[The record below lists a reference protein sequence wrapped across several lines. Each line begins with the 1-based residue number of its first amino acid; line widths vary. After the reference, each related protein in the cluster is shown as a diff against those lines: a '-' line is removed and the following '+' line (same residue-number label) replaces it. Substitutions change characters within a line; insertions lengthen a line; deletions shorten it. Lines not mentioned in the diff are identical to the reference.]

1 MNTKIKPSY
10 FILGSAMMLSAC
22 AQEDISYS
30 SLGEG
35 NRIIF
40 RTSLPGV
47 SSRAQEIATKDLL
60 YFYVTAFNPEDTKQL
75 NQETG
80 ALSAYID
87 NDSITKNEGNEI
99 YSSETCLWPEPGK
112 DGNISFFAYYPLLN
126 DGATLVNESNI
137 TDTDTIIDYKIKDFH
152 VATDIADQVDF
163 VTASA
168 TGSMAENLFSGITL
182 NFEHQLSRIEVNAWG
197 ANKSCDIEIAGVRIG
212 GVSVKGTFDFN
223 PAEGS
228 SPWSGQENGTVEHI
242 FSQDEKLVILS
253 SKNNS
258 HATSDAAATIM
269 GANLGD
275 ENNCAMLIPTVDGT
289 GWKYG
294 TDIHNGDQGMFI
306 SVLLRVIDKTPE
318 GNDKQQYPYYDKSQ
332 GLHAMNIPRVVLAV
346 DNDGKIKANFGQ
358 LYKGDNGTYYTDA
371 TKTTEYAY
379 TVPEGC
385 TVKEFGWA
393 ALPVTCNW
401 EAGYVYTYTLDY
413 SSGVGLHDPSVEDP
427 ADSTHGPKAGD
438 PIISDRVGVS
448 VSVNGW
454 QGLNGKTTHT
464 VEVPGS

>member
-1 MNTKIKPSY
+1 MNTMTKSTYLLPAA
-10 FILGSAMMLSAC
+10 LLMLASC
-22 AQEDISYS
+22 SQEEPTTESDRSH
-30 SLGEG
+30 GDK
-35 NRIIF
+35 IIF
-40 RTSLPGV
+40 RTSLPDV
-47 SSRAQEIATKDLL
+47 VSRAKAVYINDIDT
-60 YFYVTAFNPEDTKQL
+60 FHVTAFNHAAMTDGSL
-75 NQETG
+75 ET
-80 ALSAYID
+80 SID
-87 NDSITKNEGNEI
+87 NVVLKKDENSGF
-99 YSSETCLWPEPGK
+99 YSSADCQWPEKGHES
-112 DGNISFFAYYPLLN
+112 DILQFFAYYPELPTSASLAN
-126 DGATLVNESNI
+126 GSSVSEGTAN
-137 TDTDTIIDYKIKDFH
+137 IDYKIKNYSI
-152 VATDIADQVDF
+152 ATYIPEQVDF
-163 VTASA
+163 VAASA
-168 TGSMAENLFSGITL
+168 TGSMADNLFSGVAI

-212 GVSVKGTFDFN
+212 GVNVKGTFDFN

-228 SPWSGQENGTVEHI
+228 GPWSEQEKGTVEYI
-242 FSQDEKLVILS
+242 FGNDDQIVTLSREKKL
-253 SKNNS
+253 
-258 HATSDAAATIM
+258 HYTSAEAASIM
-269 GANLGD
+269 GAMIGSD
-275 ENNCAMLIPTVDGT
+275 NNCAMLIPTTDET
-289 GWKYG
+289 GWNYG
-294 TDIHNGDQGMFI
+294 TDIRNGNQGMFI
-306 SVLLRVIDKTPE
+306 SVLLRVIDKTPG

-332 GLHAMNIPRVVLAV
+332 GLNAMNIPRVVLAV

-371 TKTTEYAY
+371 TKTTEYTY